1 MGYVDDLEA
10 WLDDET
16 ATFGSLKGKVGVS
29 VLFQL

>member
-1 MGYVDDLEA
+1 MGYVDDFDA
-10 WLDDET
+10 WLEDDT